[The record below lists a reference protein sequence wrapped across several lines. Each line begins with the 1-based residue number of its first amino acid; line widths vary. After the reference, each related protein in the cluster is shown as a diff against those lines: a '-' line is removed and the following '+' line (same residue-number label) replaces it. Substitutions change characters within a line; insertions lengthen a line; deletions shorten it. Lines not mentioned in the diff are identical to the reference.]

1 MHESSSKRTNTD
13 YQSPFFGA
21 TKSNK
26 VAEYEKMFQKQY
38 FDNMILKKTGISN
51 TQQAIY
57 HDEEE
62 ISSITSNSPSP

>member
-1 MHESSSKRTNTD
+1 
-13 YQSPFFGA
+13 
-21 TKSNK
+21 
-26 VAEYEKMFQKQY
+26 MFQKQY
-38 FDNMILKKTGISN
+38 FDNMILKKTEISN